1 MPKMNGFEFVKKAK
15 EINSHV
21 KAFLMTCFE
30 TDDLELSFKSSSSL
44 SPTSSTKPTIDE
56 FIRKPFSIDKLT
68 ILIKK
73 HLSNGTKA
81 SLSIYDLCHR

>member
-15 EINSHV
+15 EINSNV